1 MAARQKLI
9 GALAFLALAV
19 VAPFA
24 PAWLVSL
31 ATIAFA
37 NGLVVLGLVILW
49 RAGLV
54 PFGQALFYAT
64 GAYTIAL
71 LGRYTGMRDVF
82 VMVAAGAAAAG
93 LVAFVTG
100 FLLARY
106 RDIFFAMLSLAM
118 SMILYGVL
126 VKTETLGSTDGF
138 HVATGTF
145 LGYAP
150 QGTAHDLALYWLV
163 LAVCALAALAVAT
176 YFDSVAGVL
185 AAPVRDNEIRV
196 EFLGISVNRL
206 IHLKLVI
213 AGLLAGV
220 GGALA
225 ALVVEHVDP
234 NMAYWTTSG
243 GFVFVTILAG
253 AGSVAAAF
261 VGSLAFELAR
271 SIAVAVVPGEWQ
283 IALGTALLLTILFL
297 PEGLGSLVTRLRRP
311 RVLDRV
317 APPKTAPEKTGA
329 A

>member
-24 PAWLVSL
+24 
-31 ATIAFA
+31 
-37 NGLVVLGLVILW
+37 
-49 RAGLV
+49 
-54 PFGQALFYAT
+54 QALFYAT
-64 GAYTIAL
+64 GAYTVAL
-71 LGRYTGMRDVF
+71 LGRYTGMRDAF

-163 LAVCALAALAVAT
+163 VAVCALAALAVAT

-196 EFLGISVNRL
+196 EFLGVSVNRL

-213 AGLLAGV
+213 AGLLAGL

-261 VGSLAFELAR
+261 VGSFLFELLR
-271 SIAVAVVPGEWQ
+271 SVAVDLMPGTWQ
-283 IALGTALLLTILFL
+283 IILGTVLLLTILFL
-297 PEGLGSLVTRLRRP
+297 PGGLGSVVTLGRR
-311 RVLDRV
+311 RVGI
-317 APPKTAPEKTGA
+317 KTP
-329 A
+329 